1 MKRLLTPLILITA
14 ATLASCTTATDAR
27 SQASASAGSA
37 SSSASG
43 AASGSGAAGGTIAL
57 FMTHMSNEF
66 TITLSGAVESEVKA
80 RGFEYKVYD
89 AKQDANQQQTQIEQA
104 TQLGVKA
111 IVIEPV
117 SVDGIIPAV
126 RRAKD
131 AGVKVVIV
139 NQRISDPT
147 AADTYVGA
155 DAAKTGALLMEKAA
169 ADLGGTGSIAL
180 LLGPMGS
187 DGQVGRSKGFQ
198 QILDKNTNMKVV
210 FQDSAKWETAPAL
223 QLTEN
228 WLNSGKAINAI
239 VAQNDGMA
247 IGAAKAVSDA
257 QKLASIKI
265 YGVDATSEGLQ
276 AVIDGKLAATVS
288 QGTEDQGKLSADAAA
303 DLVEGKSVK
312 PETIVDNVVYTKAN
326 AAEALAKIKK

>member
-1 MKRLLTPLILITA
+1 MKRPLLALTVIPVLTVA
-14 ATLASCTTATDAR
+14 ACTSATDAKNT
-27 SQASASAGSA
+27 ASPA
-37 SSSASG
+37 SSGASSATK
-43 AASGSGAAGGTIAL
+43 GGTIAL

-66 TITLSGAVESEVKA
+66 TITLSSAVESEVKA
-80 RGFEYKVYD
+80 RGFTYKVYD
-89 AKQDANQQQTQIEQA
+89 AAQDAAKQQTQIEQA
-104 TQLGVKA
+104 VQLGVKA

-117 SVDGIIPAV
+117 SVDGIVPAV
-126 RRAKD
+126 KRAKQ

-139 NQRISDPT
+139 NQRISEPT

-155 DAAKTGALLMEKAA
+155 DAATTGKMLMEKAA
-169 ADLGGTGSIAL
+169 QDLGGKGQLAL

-198 QILDKNTNMKVV
+198 QVLDANTNMKVV

-223 QLTEN
+223 SLTEN
-228 WLNSGKAINAI
+228 WLNSGKELNAI

-257 QKLASIKI
+257 KKLNTIKV

-276 AVIDGKLAATVS
+276 AVLDGKLAATVS

-303 DLVEGKSVK
+303 DLVEGKTVK
-312 PETIVDNVVYTKAN
+312 PETIVSNVVYTKAN
-326 AAEALAKIKK
+326 AAEALAALKKK